1 MSSDLIRIP
10 SELKNDLEKRKK
22 TSDESYRSVI
32 ERMLVH
38 FDKQGAALTLKF
50 NAAPLLDILPGLVG
64 GKSVYHQTELLLI
77 WQAFL
82 KVKDVEAKDE
92 LEQELF
98 DFLTRFYVRVMNQYK
113 YEIGAISLED
123 LNRVQD
129 GRGAGPFETESG
141 AATRQEGD
149 Q

>member
-38 FDKQGAALTLKF
+38 FDNQGASATLKF

-64 GKSVYHQTELLLI
+64 EKSVYHQNELLLI

-82 KVKDVEAKDE
+82 KVKDVEAKAE

-98 DFLTRFYVRVMNQYK
+98 DYLTRFYVRVMNQYK

-129 GRGAGPFETESG
+129 GIGAGPFEAEGGVVS
-141 AATRQEGD
+141 QEGN

>member
-1 MSSDLIRIP
+1 MSSNHIRI
-10 SELKNDLEKRKK
+10 SEDLKKKLDKRKK
-22 TSDESYRSVI
+22 TSEESYRSVI

-50 NAAPLLDILPGLVG
+50 NAAPLLDIRPGLVG
-64 GKSVYHQTELLLI
+64 GKSVNHQSQLLLI

-123 LNRVQD
+123 LNRIQD
-129 GRGAGPFETESG
+129 GIGTGPFETEGG